1 MKGLILIMK
10 INLKIKNPVKHR
22 NYLAKELWTSGL
34 FKQKVIKSKK
44 VYNRKKMKL
53 IKEEYVY

>member
-1 MKGLILIMK
+1 MK
-10 INLKIKNPVKHR
+10 ISLKIKNPIKR
-22 NYLAKELWTSGL
+22 RDYLAKELWTSGL

-44 VYNRKKMKL
+44 IYNRKKMKL